1 MQNDLISKI
10 PLQMPAI
17 SAVHRLIL
25 LHRGFATAMCT
36 QQKSCIRE
44 STPAG
49 ILAVWYLSG
58 NSSAH
63 FISMPPQNFL
73 HRRSGA
79 FGFFPLP
86 LSWCANCRWVW
97 PENWEMLQQE
107 ARLPSPTVYLTQHNS
122 APPDWIG
129 WGTCQILSGLV
140 ATIQRKRRRGIDV
153 PRVVSIDYSCH
164 LRSVMI

>member
-1 MQNDLISKI
+1 MHSTKVLYQRQYSCGHFGSLVSIWKWLRSFRFYA
-10 PLQMPAI
+10 PAE
-17 SAVHRLIL
+17 
-25 LHRGFATAMCT
+25 FCT
-36 QQKSCIRE
+36 KK
-44 STPAG
+44 
-49 ILAVWYLSG
+49 
-58 NSSAH
+58 
-63 FISMPPQNFL
+63 
-73 HRRSGA
+73 RRSGA

-86 LSWCANCRWVW
+86 LSWCANWRWVW

-153 PRVVSIDYSCH
+153 PRVVSIDY
-164 LRSVMI
+164 